1 MVHDGSGVARRGSA
15 AAGEEHLNLFINT
28 LSATK
33 EGFQGLLAFALVKG
47 I

>member
-1 MVHDGSGVARRGSA
+1 MVHDGSGVARWDSA

-33 EGFQGLLAFALVKG
+33 EDFQGLLAFDLVKG